1 MPFYISTSKIPGPN
15 IGHRQLYIPLG
26 GDAPGASWIWLG
38 DAAALLWVDSALA
51 DAKLEPI
58 SDGKIET
65 VISAAR
71 ISLNNFLTDRTISS
85 GSKFDAVVADILQNP
100 PVGRWNPLR
109 PSKQRQ
115 QFEIWLGPKSDRL
128 LWSKFQLAAKNSKSI
143 VDTFPTD
150 GNLNGATSSDTL
162 FTWSEAQGTLFT
174 VSSNKATLD
183 PPDTANY
190 WSVALADFSM
200 DTDDLYAQADIV
212 CTRVSGDAIAEVGV
226 RHTTGADGQPGYNF
240 SVGILAADT
249 YVRNLYIFS
258 NEGSL
263 GSDTTNSISATI
275 RIEADG
281 SSIQGKVGGSIVL
294 GPYTDTTHSGQVK
307 TAIAGFL
314 ASNASNLITFDNFA
328 AGDLVVTAIEQEG
341 FRFRND
347 DGSESAATWKANQ
360 DTNITLAA
368 DTAFRLRFLLKATG
382 NPDSIDAQAEA
393 RVKPSGGA
401 FGSWEKIN

>member
-26 GDAPGASWIWLG
+26 GDATGASWIWLG

-51 DAKLEPI
+51 DAKLKPI

-85 GSKFDAVVADILQNP
+85 GSKFDAVVADLLQNP

-128 LWSKFQLAAKNSKSI
+128 LWRSFQALSKNSKSI
-143 VDTFPTD
+143 VDTFDRADSNLD
-150 GNLNGATSSDTL
+150 GSTSSDTL
-162 FTWSEAQGTLFT
+162 FVWDEIQGTIFT
-174 VSSNKATLD
+174 ILSNALVLD
-183 PPDTANY
+183 PPDASDY
-190 WSVALADFSM
+190 WCVALADYSM
-200 DTDDLYAQADIV
+200 DTDDLYCQLDLV
-212 CTRVSGDAIAEVGV
+212 LTDVNGSHTFGEVGV
-226 RHTTGADGQPGYNF
+226 RHTTGAF
-240 SVGILAADT
+240 A
-249 YVRNLYIFS
+249 RNIYIFS
-258 NEGSL
+258 NDSSL
-263 GSDTTNSISATI
+263 GSDSGTDSTTATI

-281 SSIQGKVGGSIVL
+281 SSIQGKVDGSVVL
-294 GPYTDTTHSGQVK
+294 GPYTDTTHSSQVK
-307 TAIAGFL
+307 TAVAAYAHELVGSIL
-314 ASNASNLITFDNFA
+314 VSINNFA
-328 AGDLVVTAIEQEG
+328 AGDLVVASIEQEG

-368 DTAFRLRFLLKATG
+368 NTAFRLRELLNATG
-382 NPDSIDAQAEA
+382 DPASISTQIEV
-393 RVKPSGGA
+393 RYKPSGGA
-401 FGSWEKIN
+401 FGSYTKVVN